1 MENLHEISCGLTNK
15 QLITGIN
22 DFLDIIPPCLIKNLD
37 RFDLKK
43 MTRNSLIKIHSRCM
57 EIAML
62 VHSPVDMEFVEKL
75 TEE

>member
-1 MENLHEISCGLTNK
+1 MENLNEISNGLTNK

-37 RFDLKK
+37 RFELKK
-43 MTRNSLIKIHSRCM
+43 MTRNSLIKIHTRCM
-57 EIAML
+57 EIALL
-62 VHSPVDMEFVEKL
+62 VHSPVDMEFMEKL